1 MSLRKILTVASSEFA
16 TAVKSKAFI
25 IGIVMLPVFMGGG
38 VAVEALTK
46 DRKDVSDR
54 RVVVVDRTGE
64 LEALIKAAA
73 AERNAAV
80 FGPEGRQLQ
89 PKFLPIFE
97 TQAAEESPE
106 AADFR
111 LSERVRANELFAFAV
126 IPAGVFSGGA
136 TPVHYHSNTP
146 TNRDVAEWLEAT
158 LNREHRRRVIADAA
172 IAPQVVAKL
181 DRKIGVSAL
190 GLAERS
196 ASGKVESAKAVSV
209 FRTFVI
215 PIIIMMLL
223 FMTTMS
229 AAPQLLN
236 AVLEEKQLR
245 IAEFLV
251 SAVTPFDLMAGKL
264 LGTVG
269 VAGLLSALYMSG
281 GIGVAAYYK
290 SVHMVPFE
298 LLPWFFAFLVL
309 ATLIYG
315 SIFISIGAAC
325 SDLKDAQSMMSPAM
339 LLVMMPVF
347 VWSVIVKEPNG
358 SLATGL
364 SLFPLFSP
372 VLMPLRIAVPP
383 GPPAWQP
390 FAALGLTLLMT
401 SFFVWCAGRI
411 FRVGVLMQGKS
422 PSFAEMVRWIRTK

>member
-1 MSLRKILTVASSEFA
+1 MSLKKILTVASSEFA

-54 RVVVVDRTGE
+54 RVVLIDRTGG
-64 LEALIKAAA
+64 LEALVMAAA
-73 AERNAAV
+73 AERNGAV
-80 FGPEGRQLQ
+80 FGPEGRQLE
-89 PKFLPIFE
+89 PKFLPMFE
-97 TQAAEESPE
+97 APAAEESPE
-106 AADFR
+106 ATDLR
-111 LSERVRANELFAFAV
+111 LSERVRTNELFAFAV
-126 IPAGVFSGGA
+126 IPADVFTA
-136 TPVHYHSNTP
+136 RAAVHYHSNTP
-146 TNRDVAEWLEAT
+146 TYRDLADWLEAT
-158 LNREHRRRVIADAA
+158 LNREHRRRVIAEAA

-181 DRKIGVSAL
+181 DRKIGVAAL

-196 ASGKVESAKAVSV
+196 ASGQIESAKAVSV

-269 VAGLLSALYMSG
+269 VAGLLSALYMGG

-290 SVHMVPFE
+290 SIDLVPFE

-358 SLATGL
+358 PLATGL

-390 FAALGLTLLMT
+390 FAAFGITLLVT